1 VNDLAHESRSDR
13 SWQGTLPHFPGDRA
27 AVGVAPHVTLE
38 GQSWTQAVRTELA
51 AMGYHWRSI
60 DRLGIANTI
69 IVDPSTGQIHG
80 IADRRRSTTK
90 SSDD

>member
-1 VNDLAHESRSDR
+1 
-13 SWQGTLPHFPGDRA
+13 
-27 AVGVAPHVTLE
+27 
-38 GQSWTQAVRTELA
+38 VRTELA

>member
-1 VNDLAHESRSDR
+1 MGH
-13 SWQGTLPHFPGDRA
+13 
-27 AVGVAPHVTLE
+27 HV
-38 GQSWTQAVRTELA
+38 W
-51 AMGYHWRSI
+51 SI

-90 SSDD
+90 SSGD